1 MGRGLSSLQKRILE
15 ILPLPNEQDL
25 SPENEIRIEVPMR
38 PVEVLEALGL
48 KKTNSSR
55 ASLSRSLAALHHR
68 GLISKWGAD
77 VALQGRGYRYTALP
91 RYNQSIAV
99 NSVGAHTLT
108 SQSTVGLNAP
118 NLGDRSHRR
127 GADLHCTCSSSISDR

>member
-1 MGRGLSSLQKRILE
+1 VYQGNKLQEIEMGRGLSSLQKRILE

-55 ASLSRSLAALHHR
+55 ASLSRSLAALYRR
-68 GLISKWGAD
+68 GLISKWEAD

-91 RYNQSIAV
+91 RYN
-99 NSVGAHTLT
+99 
-108 SQSTVGLNAP
+108 
-118 NLGDRSHRR
+118 
-127 GADLHCTCSSSISDR
+127 